1 MIIIPGGIKN
11 IMVHQDIILIINK
24 RFNTSNQIHQY
35 IKYKWKRKQKLVLT
49 MIQPPKLYVR
59 PRYALISIQ
68 LLVGSVVLLLILCTM
83 PLLYIF
89 SYIQYQ
95 WYVTRRERVIR
106 GLQRRDKKKLG
117 DITRRST
124 FIKARHKFFTTE
136 SLSRR
141 KSMLLNSVNMHVY
154 DEDAFD
160 ESTIELKKTLLSNYS
175 GTYEMICKNV
185 KVVKEE
191 DDIVKVIKFAVR
203 NGLCI
208 RAMGSLFSWPNIVEP
223 SKKIKDEDNTQQKKE
238 EDDMSDG
245 IVLDMKE
252 YNKLLNV
259 LVLPEDEVQEDG
271 TVAIVRV
278 QTGMKVWQ
286 LCELL
291 DDLGYALP
299 VLGNVTGQSV
309 GGVSECFETF
319 LLFPSLGMQELTLIT
334 CSSTSTVST
343 GTHGKNIKCGT
354 LSSICQSMTL
364 ILADGSKKNIALRDE
379 KGCYSNEPLACA
391 GE

>member
-1 MIIIPGGIKN
+1 MKSNTDTNHSTSNSDSNNSTIGG
-11 IMVHQDIILIINK
+11 DTTA
-24 RFNTSNQIHQY
+24 NTS
-35 IKYKWKRKQKLVLT
+35 KLHH
-49 MIQPPKLYVR
+49 
-59 PRYALISIQ
+59 ALILVQ
-68 LLVGSVVLLLILCTM
+68 LLVGSLVLLLILCTM

-95 WYVTRRERVIR
+95 WYVNRRERVIR
-106 GLQRRDKKKLG
+106 GLQRRDKKKLE

-124 FIKARHKFFTTE
+124 FVQARDKFFTVT
-136 SLSRR
+136 SLSCR
-141 KSMLLNSVNMHVY
+141 KSMFLNSVKLHH
-154 DEDAFD
+154 EDMFDND
-160 ESTIELKKTLLSNYS
+160 ESVIEVEQRLLSNYS
-175 GTYEMICKNV
+175 GTYEMICNNV

-191 DDIVKVIKFAVR
+191 EDIVKVIKLAVR
-203 NGLCI
+203 KGLCI

-223 SKKIKDEDNTQQKKE
+223 SSKRIDDEDTQQKKE
-238 EDDMSDG
+238 EDDNDIESDKSDG

-278 QTGMKVWQ
+278 QSGMKIWQ

-309 GGVSECFETF
+309 GGVSKCETF
-319 LLFPSLGMQELTLIT
+319 FCCFLLYWYARTYTDHMFINV
-334 CSSTSTVST
+334 TVST

-364 ILADGSKKNIALRDE
+364 VLADGSIKNIALRDE
-379 KGCYSNEPLACA
+379 QGCYSNEPLACA